1 MDHLA
6 IAKEMLDHT
15 MKRMTEADADSS
27 QIALSLMIIQTEAA
41 IATAEALQRIA
52 NALVT
57 KDGDFDVSIAETLH
71 DIHNLMA
78 RMTVY

>member
-15 MKRMTEADADSS
+15 MKRMTEADADNS

-41 IATAEALQRIA
+41 IAQAEQLKRIA
-52 NALVT
+52 DALYC
-57 KDGDFDVSIAETLH
+57 KHAEWEASIADMMDAVTPK
-71 DIHNLMA
+71 
-78 RMTVY
+78 